1 MAAPKLKV
9 NAPAAGARPKL
20 AVAAAPAAR
29 VKLNA
34 GSAPTKR
41 PALKGADGKAIA
53 PKPTPAPAPEPPPT
67 PEDIL
72 LLREIRDA
80 LKNK

>member
-1 MAAPKLKV
+1 MAAPKLKI
-9 NAPAAGARPKL
+9 NTPAAGARPKL

-34 GSAPTKR
+34 GAAPATR

-53 PKPTPAPAPEPPPT
+53 PKPASYLMVDGPKQ
-67 PEDIL
+67 DLIL
-72 LLREIRDA
+72 VR
-80 LKNK
+80 